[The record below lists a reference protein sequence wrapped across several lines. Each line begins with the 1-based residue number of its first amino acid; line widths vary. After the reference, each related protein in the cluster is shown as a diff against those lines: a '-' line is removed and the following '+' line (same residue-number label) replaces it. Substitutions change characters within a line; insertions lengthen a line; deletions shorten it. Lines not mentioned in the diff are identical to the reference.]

1 MVYSKMLLAQEVEH
15 KQVHHVGEAKLYAE
29 FIWSNQTEIVN
40 RLQ

>member
-15 KQVHHVGEAKLYAE
+15 RQVHHLDESKLYAE
-29 FIWSNQTEIVN
+29 FIWSNQTEIAN